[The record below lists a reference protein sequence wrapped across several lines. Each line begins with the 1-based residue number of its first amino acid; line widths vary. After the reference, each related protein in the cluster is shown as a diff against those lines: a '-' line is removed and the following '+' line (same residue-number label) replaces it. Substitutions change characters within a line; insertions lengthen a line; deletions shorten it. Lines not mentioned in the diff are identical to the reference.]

1 MAYKCQNCGLE
12 MPYDVEWEDPPEGHE
27 HIEVVR
33 NPADEPTY
41 LVEQR
46 GYYCDVNCLIEA
58 QK

>member
-1 MAYKCQNCGLE
+1 

-33 NPADEPTY
+33 NPADEPAY

-46 GYYCDVNCLIEA
+46 DYYCDVACLKEA
-58 QK
+58 IQE